1 MPLSRRLFRVWV
13 ILAGLW
19 VAYVGYVAASVLIWP
34 IEGDPMTIQDRT
46 ITVLQWGAH
55 WALIPPVALLLVG
68 WLFLWVGNL
77 FLRVLR
83 IGLGKWRT
91 S

>member
-1 MPLSRRLFRVWV
+1 MTLSRRLFRLWV

-19 VAYVGYVAASVLIWP
+19 AAYVGCCAASFVISP
-34 IEGDPMTIQDRT
+34 IEGYSIAIEDRT
-46 ITVLQWGAH
+46 IIALQWGAH

-68 WLFLWVGNL
+68 WLFLWVGYL

>member
-1 MPLSRRLFRVWV
+1 VDGEPPWTSHFMMPMKTPLNY
-13 ILAGLW
+13 GT
-19 VAYVGYVAASVLIWP
+19 SVLIWP